1 MPDQCFTRSED
12 LEPIRRRFTVIKFPE
27 EAQRANFRAA
37 WFNTPPEMVVEEE
50 EEGDEDMES
59 VSSLGIFDDTLLDF
73 LDV

>member
-1 MPDQCFTRSED
+1 
-12 LEPIRRRFTVIKFPE
+12 VIKFPE